1 MEDNR
6 RGIYCKLPFPNT
18 DKHCVFVMVWGII
31 SFHVVGNLAVIDGN
45 VNADTYIEI
54 LEENLLES
62 VKNMYG
68 EPGYPAISQ

>member
-1 MEDNR
+1 
-6 RGIYCKLPFPNT
+6 
-18 DKHCVFVMVWGII
+18 
-31 SFHVVGNLAVIDGN
+31 VIDGN